1 MKGRDGRKGKEKNK
15 VNMGRPMDILWL
27 GCLELREAEYMLTW
41 DVMPFWMG
49 TLPMSLINLLRQSNQ
64 WRQMRNWRTDRTP
77 VHSLNM
83 HPCKTWKLDLEKP
96 SFWICILFRHWYWG
110 YLAQK
115 YPGIGC
121 AKQMGWSDQI
131 CYPSGC
137 GDNAWQVWGW
147 ITLVVSQVGHPLR
160 HGTFVRLAMSDL
172 FFGEILTQQLAG
184 CIIQISLPVDMGHVK
199 WMVWTAQSKST
210 HFLVAESRM
219 AVAYDP
225 CYVVT
230 DVAAPILHF
239 SVMWNLLHKN

>member
-1 MKGRDGRKGKEKNK
+1 
-15 VNMGRPMDILWL
+15 
-27 GCLELREAEYMLTW
+27 
-41 DVMPFWMG
+41 
-49 TLPMSLINLLRQSNQ
+49 
-64 WRQMRNWRTDRTP
+64 MRNWWTDRTP

-137 GDNAWQVWGW
+137 GDSAWQFWGW